1 MNVKYLSLAAVVA
14 VAMPVG
20 TPVQAGE
27 GQPRLLGCYQRAL
40 VPAEYDIKKT
50 LVKKAE
56 RKYVKRNGRYELL
69 EYPAVY
75 QEHKTLIRGEYYVMQ
90 EIECD

>member
-1 MNVKYLSLAAVVA
+1 MNKKCLILAALA
-14 VAMPVG
+14 TCVAMP
-20 TPVQAGE
+20 AYASE
-27 GQPRLLGCYQRAL
+27 GKPRLLGCYQRVL
-40 VPAEYDIKKT
+40 VPAEYDVKKT
-50 LVKKAE
+50 KIKDAV

-90 EIECD
+90 EIQCR